1 VTFTFDA
8 MVVEALALSDL
19 PSPYLKHDFQ
29 HVKSCRNRQCD
40 LPLSIGFC
48 NEFLLGSKYAACLRG
63 FRMTFRGA
71 RFTFWRKIN

>member
-29 HVKSCRNRQCD
+29 HVNAAETAISD
-40 LPLSIGFC
+40 LPLYSFC